1 MFTALRR
8 TLFATAALSLSA
20 LFSPAF
26 AGVVYDEAINGD
38 LSTNFSSPTSV
49 FIQEGSNQIYGTTG
63 RVAGVI
69 DRDYFTI
76 TIPVGHRLVGIDV
89 LPNTTGDNTGAL
101 VSFISVQAGSTGT
114 NPSTAQIPLAASLL
128 GYHLFGPADIG
139 QDILDNMG
147 QSNLLFVAAQGFT
160 PPLGAGTYTF
170 WVQETVSTI
179 NYGFDLKV
187 APEPESLM
195 LLIVGLTAMLV
206 GKPMR
211 RRLVG

>member
-20 LFSPAF
+20 LFSPCQAS
-26 AGVVYDEAINGD
+26 VVYDEAINGD
-38 LSTNFSSPTSV
+38 LSTTFSSPTSV
-49 FIQEGSNQIYGTTG
+49 FIQEGSNQILGTTG
-63 RVAGVI
+63 RVAGVV

-76 TIPVGHRLVGIDV
+76 TIPYGLHLVSIKV
-89 LPNTTGDNTGAL
+89 LPNTTGDNSGPL
-101 VSFISVQAGSTGT
+101 QSFIGVKAGSTGT
-114 NPSTAQIPLAASLL
+114 DPATAQIPLAASLL

-139 QDILDNMG
+139 QDILDNLG
-147 QSNLLFVAAQGFT
+147 QSNLLAVAAQGFT
-160 PPLGAGTYTF
+160 PPLNAGTYTF

-211 RRLVG
+211 RRFVG